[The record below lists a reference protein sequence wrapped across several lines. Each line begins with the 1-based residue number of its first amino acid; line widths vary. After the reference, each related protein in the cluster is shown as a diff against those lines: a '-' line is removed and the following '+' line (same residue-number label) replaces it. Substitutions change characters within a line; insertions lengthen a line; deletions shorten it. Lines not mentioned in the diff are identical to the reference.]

1 MLHQFSFR
9 DGRVSYANQFLETG
23 TFLET
28 AEPGWITRRAFATD
42 PCRTICGQ
50 VVAMFVESNVTAA
63 GIWIG

>member
-28 AEPGWITRRAFATD
+28 AEQGRITRRAFATD
-42 PCRTICGQ
+42 PCRTIYG
-50 VVAMFVESNVTAA
+50 
-63 GIWIG
+63 